1 MYFVFPSGPTSYILQ
16 EAEVPLI
23 SNEKCQQWMPEYSIT
38 ENMICAGYDIGGV
51 DSCQVN
57 TSHSFPLL
65 AYTTADYRIK
75 CSLILQSLKPGKSLS
90 MNVISTLSILPI

>member
-1 MYFVFPSGPTSYILQ
+1 MYFVFSSGVTSDILQ

-23 SNEKCQQWMPEYSIT
+23 SNEKCQQQMPEYNIT

-57 TSHSFPLL
+57 TRNSFPLP
-65 AYTTADYRIK
+65 AHTTSNY
-75 CSLILQSLKPGKSLS
+75 
-90 MNVISTLSILPI
+90 